1 MEKIAKIRKVEIP
14 STPTNYFQIKKE
26 MEVLTN
32 RLRLL
37 NIANSGIMWKTTQ
50 EMELLNI
57 TIDKEMLENSKNG
70 EDCYIGKGY
79 KLVEFG
85 FPRKTLAKTV
95 ENTAKHGILFLRRM

>member
-85 FPRKTLAKTV
+85 NKSKYIPVYFKEKEVLEIKV
-95 ENTAKHGILFLRRM
+95 IQ

>member
-14 STPTNYFQIKKE
+14 STPANYFQIKKE

-37 NIANSGIMWKTTQ
+37 NIANSGIIWKTTQ

-85 FPRKTLAKTV
+85 NKSKYIPVYFKEKEVLEIKV
-95 ENTAKHGILFLRRM
+95 IQ